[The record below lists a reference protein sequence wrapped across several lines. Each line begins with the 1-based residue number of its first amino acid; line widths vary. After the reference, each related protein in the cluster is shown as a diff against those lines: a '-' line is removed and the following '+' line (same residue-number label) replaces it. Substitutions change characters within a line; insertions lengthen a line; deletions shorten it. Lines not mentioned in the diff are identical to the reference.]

1 MKNWEEDDGEEYCIA
16 AVDLVDVQVVCD
28 KFGIELYIVN
38 FAVEYW
44 DNVFELF
51 FVEYKVGCMLNLDIL
66 CNKEIKF
73 KVFFEFVVEDLG
85 VDYIVIGYY
94 VCWVDVDGKSCLLC
108 GLDSNKDQSYFF
120 YMFSYEQIV

>member
-1 MKNWEEDDGEEYCIA
+1 MKNWEEDDGEEYCIVV
-16 AVDLVDVQVVCD
+16 VDLVDVQVVCD

-38 FAVEYW
+38 FVVEYW

-51 FVEYKVGCMLNLDIL
+51 FEEYKVGCMLNLDIL

-94 VCWVDVDGKSCLLC
+94 VCCVDVNGKSWLLC
-108 GLDSNKDQSYFF
+108 GFDGNKDQSYFF
-120 YMFSYEQIV
+120 YMFGYEQIV

>member
-16 AVDLVDVQVVCD
+16 VADLVDVQVVCD

-38 FAVEYW
+38 FVVEYW

-51 FVEYKVGCMLNLDIL
+51 FVEYKVGRTSNSDIL

-94 VCWVDVDGKSCLLC
+94 VRRVDVDGKSRLLR

-120 YMFSYEQIV
+120 YTFSYEQIA